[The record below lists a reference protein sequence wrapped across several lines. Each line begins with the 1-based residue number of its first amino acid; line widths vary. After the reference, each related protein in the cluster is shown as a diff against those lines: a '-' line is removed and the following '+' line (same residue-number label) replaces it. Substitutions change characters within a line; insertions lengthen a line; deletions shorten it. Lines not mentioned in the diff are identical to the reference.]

1 MDARQAAEMQMLIR
15 NNNEDLQ
22 DYMKGLETWED
33 EIRAKDSDLSRRKPI
48 LKEVV
53 LLVVVWLLVV
63 VVVFT
68 CCVRSRGYFF
78 AWTDSL
84 YICCWY
90 TLLQGVCMYISEAGY

>member
-78 AWTDSL
+78 
-84 YICCWY
+84 
-90 TLLQGVCMYISEAGY
+90 CMD